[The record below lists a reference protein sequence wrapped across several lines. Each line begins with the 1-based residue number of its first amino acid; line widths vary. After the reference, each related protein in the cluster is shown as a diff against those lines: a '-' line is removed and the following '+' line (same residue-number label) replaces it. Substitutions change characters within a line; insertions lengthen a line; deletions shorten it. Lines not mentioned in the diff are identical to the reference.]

1 LTQIACEHIS
11 SEIFRENHFSVFL
24 AVLDAILLTSVQVW
38 EKNSDLK
45 NLTKS

>member
-1 LTQIACEHIS
+1 VNTFS
-11 SEIFRENHFSVFL
+11 PEIFRENHFSVFL
-24 AVLDAILLTSVQVW
+24 GVLDEFLLTSVQVW

>member
-1 LTQIACEHIS
+1 VSLVNATPVGMPH
-11 SEIFRENHFSVFL
+11 H
-24 AVLDAILLTSVQVW
+24 AVLDEFLLASIQVW

>member
-1 LTQIACEHIS
+1 
-11 SEIFRENHFSVFL
+11 L
-24 AVLDAILLTSVQVW
+24 AVLDEFVLTSVQVW